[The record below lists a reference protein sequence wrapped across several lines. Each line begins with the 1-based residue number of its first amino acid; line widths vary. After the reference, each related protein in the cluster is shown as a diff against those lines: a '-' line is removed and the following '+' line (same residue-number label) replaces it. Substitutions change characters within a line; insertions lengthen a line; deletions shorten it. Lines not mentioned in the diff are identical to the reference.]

1 MIKEA
6 VQAHLNVCIALLA
19 MMAGLPFSP
28 SPGRRG
34 KAIARAVN
42 YMMLMAQLSKAQ
54 SCSNNATPAQRA
66 WGWFEMLML
75 VMTLILVIIGILIC
89 IALLTMHRE
98 NTIHHANYVID
109 GYAITKNAGVQAD
122 NPKTHRGMQ
131 TLSESPQ
138 KRDARSQAPC
148 TYTRKNAQPRFVV
161 LGEHSWG

>member
-34 KAIARAVN
+34 KAIARVVN
-42 YMMLMAQLSKAQ
+42 YVMLMAQLSKAQ

-66 WGWFEMLML
+66 WGWFEWFML
-75 VMTLILVIIGILIC
+75 VMTLILVIFVILIC
-89 IALLTMHRE
+89 IVLLTMHRKI
-98 NTIHHANYVID
+98 TIHGIANYVID
-109 GYAITKNAGVQAD
+109 GYAITKNAGVQTD
-122 NPKTHRGMQ
+122 NPKTDRGMQ
-131 TLSESPQ
+131 TRSPQ
-138 KRDARSQAPC
+138 KCDAKSQAPC
-148 TYTRKNAQPRFVV
+148 TYTRKNAQPRFVM